1 MDDKV
6 ADANAARAMQAG
18 DLLTWAS
25 ALSWLRLAIAA
36 SLHWLEPTPW
46 LVVAYLVAVGTDV
59 ADGWVA
65 RRTGTC
71 SDAGAVLDAWCDK
84 TLHVNMALV
93 MTVAGRMPGV
103 WMAWLFAR
111 ELVQA
116 PLILPLAHRF
126 RTGGGPR
133 PRTTT
138 LGRAASVAVTLAL
151 ALVATGAP
159 SFPVVLVAGALSF
172 TAGVHY
178 AWVHLGPA
186 VTEAKDASRTR

>member
-1 MDDKV
+1 
-6 ADANAARAMQAG
+6 MQAK

-25 ALSWLRLAIAA
+25 ALSWTRLVIAA

-46 LVVAYLVAVGTDV
+46 LLPAYLLAVGTDV

-93 MTVAGRMPGV
+93 MMVAGRMPGA
-103 WMAWLFAR
+103 WMAALFAR
-111 ELVQA
+111 ELIQA

-133 PRTTT
+133 PRTSAT
-138 LGRAASVAVTLAL
+138 GRLASVAVTVAL
-151 ALVATGAP
+151 TLIAAGRAAL
-159 SFPVVLVAGALSF
+159 PVVGVAGALSF
-172 TAGVHY
+172 AAGVHY
-178 AWVHLGPA
+178 AWVHAGAALAGRR
-186 VTEAKDASRTR
+186 TSSRTG

>member
-1 MDDKV
+1 
-6 ADANAARAMQAG
+6 MQAR

-25 ALSWLRLAIAA
+25 ALSWTRLAIAA
-36 SLHWLEPTPW
+36 VLHWLEPTPW
-46 LVVAYLVAVGTDV
+46 LLPAYLIAVGTDV

-93 MTVAGRMPGV
+93 MVVAGRMPGA
-103 WMAWLFAR
+103 WMAALFAR
-111 ELVQA
+111 ELIQA

-133 PRTTT
+133 PRTSTT
-138 LGRAASVAVTLAL
+138 GRLASVAVTIAL
-151 ALVATGAP
+151 ALTAAGWPAI
-159 SFPVVLVAGALSF
+159 PVVGVAGALSF
-172 TAGVHY
+172 AAGVHY
-178 AWVHLGPA
+178 AWIHVRGAA
-186 VTEAKDASRTR
+186 VRRSTPSRPG